1 VTPQDAHW
9 ADVHAVASY
18 QASRL
23 RRPGLD
29 PQDAYQQAVLL
40 ALEAKANWD
49 PGRGRLRPYMAIA
62 VYRGLR
68 RWLASQPL
76 VRGAGELVELADE
89 PASPTLLEL
98 SSFLGWTAQVAERH
112 PAGLLD
118 VLMGSRTLASV
129 LPGSAGTR
137 AKARLVADLAD
148 RALAHM
154 A

>member
-1 VTPQDAHW
+1 MTHQDAHW

-40 ALEAKANWD
+40 ALEARATWD
-49 PGRGRLRPYMAIA
+49 PDRGRLRPYMTIA
-62 VYRGLR
+62 VYRGLQ
-68 RWLASQPL
+68 RWLAGQPL
-76 VRGAGELVELADE
+76 VRGAGDPAELVDE
-89 PASPTLLEL
+89 PAGPTLLEL
-98 SSFLGWTAQVAERH
+98 SSFLGWAADVAERH

-118 VLMGSRTLASV
+118 VLLGSRRLSSV
-129 LPGSAGTR
+129 LAGSAGTR

-148 RALAHM
+148 RALAHT